1 MLHHPEPQVGNRSF
15 PTMPTFCRAL
25 LTRTVR
31 ADRLGRG
38 ELIADG
44 IVHAVG
50 IVFALVA
57 GIALLLSAFFQT
69 TAAEF
74 VALTFYVGSLIAV
87 FSISCAYNLWP
98 ATPLKHVLRRADHAA
113 IYLLIAGTY
122 TPFLTQLPS
131 SGVALALIIF
141 IWVATAFGIALK
153 VLLPG
158 RFDRVAV
165 ASYLLIGWSGI
176 LVLEPL
182 SVALPATAIK
192 LMLAGGLIYS
202 LGVFFFAWRALKY
215 QTALWHAFVV
225 SGAVL
230 HFIAVADTMMFTRLA

>member
-1 MLHHPEPQVGNRSF
+1 MSNHPQHHGGRKSAGMRGIWRS
-15 PTMPTFCRAL
+15 L
-25 LTRTVR
+25 LAHTVR
-31 ADRLGRG
+31 ADQPGRG

-50 IVFALVA
+50 IAFALVA
-57 GIALLLSAFFQT
+57 GIALLLASFFQT

-74 VALTFYVGSLIAV
+74 VSLTFYVGSLIAV

-98 ATPLKHVLRRADHAA
+98 QTPLKHVLRRADHAA

-122 TPFLTQLPS
+122 TPFLTQLPG

-153 VLLPG
+153 ILLPG

-165 ASYLLIGWSGI
+165 AFYLLIGWSGI

-182 SVALPATAIK
+182 SVALPATALK

-230 HFIAVADTMMFTRLA
+230 HFVAVADTMMFARLT